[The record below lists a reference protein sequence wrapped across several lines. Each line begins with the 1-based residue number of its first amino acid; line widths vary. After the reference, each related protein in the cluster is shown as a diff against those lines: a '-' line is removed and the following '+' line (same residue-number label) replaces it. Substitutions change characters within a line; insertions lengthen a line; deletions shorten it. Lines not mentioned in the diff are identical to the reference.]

1 MAQFTWDMARRLSRF
16 CESGKAQEAWQKEKR
31 ERKAFFALTPEGV
44 HKVVL
49 KILYALY
56 APCAVALEWLWLEVA
71 MIR

>member
-16 CESGKAQEAWQKEKR
+16 CESGKAQEAWQIKRNEKD
-31 ERKAFFALTPEGV
+31 ESFFCPEGV